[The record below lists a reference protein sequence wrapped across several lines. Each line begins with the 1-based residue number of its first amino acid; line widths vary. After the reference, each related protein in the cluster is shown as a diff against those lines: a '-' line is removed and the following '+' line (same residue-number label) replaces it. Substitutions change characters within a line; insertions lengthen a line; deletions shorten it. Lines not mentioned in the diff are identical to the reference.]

1 MTSVTPIRETE
12 RYESLDVLRGVGVL
26 GILVMN
32 IQSFAMPFAAYFNP
46 TALGSPSDV
55 DFTVWTISHL
65 FADQKFMSIFS
76 ILFGAGVL
84 LFASHAAERGGRSA
98 VLHYR
103 RMFWLL
109 VFGLMHAYLI
119 WYGDILVLYAVCGML
134 IYPLRRTDP
143 RALLIAGVLTVSVA
157 SLFMLAAGLS
167 IDRWPPEGVADIRE
181 FWSPDAATLAA
192 EVEAF
197 RGGWLAQMPVRAA
210 YAFDFHTFEMW
221 IWGIWRAGG
230 VMLLGM
236 ALFKLGVLTGERST
250 SFYTRLAVI
259 GFAIGVPLTAWG
271 VLRNIADGWRVEY
284 SFFLGAQWNYWG
296 SLASA
301 CGWLGLVMTVWKSG
315 AVRGAIARL
324 AAVGRMA
331 FTCYILETLICTTLF
346 YGHAVG
352 LFGSVGRVGQI
363 LATVTIWA
371 ALLLLAPWWLER
383 FRYGPLEWL
392 WRTLTYGRLEPLSR
406 ELATPSALSAP

>member
-1 MTSVTPIRETE
+1 
-12 RYESLDVLRGVGVL
+12 
-26 GILVMN
+26 
-32 IQSFAMPFAAYFNP
+32 
-46 TALGSPSDV
+46 
-55 DFTVWTISHL
+55 
-65 FADQKFMSIFS
+65 
-76 ILFGAGVL
+76 
-84 LFASHAAERGGRSA
+84 
-98 VLHYR
+98 
-103 RMFWLL
+103 
-109 VFGLMHAYLI
+109 
-119 WYGDILVLYAVCGML
+119 
-134 IYPLRRTDP
+134 
-143 RALLIAGVLTVSVA
+143 
-157 SLFMLAAGLS
+157 
-167 IDRWPPEGVADIRE
+167 
-181 FWSPDAATLAA
+181 
-192 EVEAF
+192 
-197 RGGWLAQMPVRAA
+197 
-210 YAFDFHTFEMW
+210 
-221 IWGIWRAGG
+221 
-230 VMLLGM
+230 
-236 ALFKLGVLTGERST
+236 VLTGERST